1 MGSERGH
8 VPCEHHGAFSY
19 FFCGGHLRI
28 AVGGPNVSCRDG
40 SGGRAARGWPVGHSV
55 CNTTN
60 DPHVPDLLAH
70 PYP

>member
-40 SGGRAARGWPVGHSV
+40 SGGRAARAGGLWATVFATQRTIPTFQT
-55 CNTTN
+55 C
-60 DPHVPDLLAH
+60 
-70 PYP
+70 